1 MYEPGT
7 HRRIA
12 ILICDVPVDTIREQH
27 GDYTR
32 IFKTLLEESLKP
44 INETHSADSQTTFTL
59 EPFDVRAQV
68 YPKEDEYDAML
79 ITGSASTAHEYEQPG
94 REWMKKLIEYVR
106 VVATEKPRIKI
117 FGICFGHQI
126 VALAMGGTC
135 VRNTRFEVSAT
146 KLQLTELGKRV
157 YGVES
162 GTLVRDLY
170 LPLVSYSF
178 FLENLHLMNRDHV
191 PTEPPSFHVLAS
203 STQSPNH
210 GMVLFS
216 QSKSPRDTPHSNF
229 RLTDIHIL
237 TSQGHPEFTESIMHL
252 LLRLRR
258 ELLGPELFHDG
269 EGRAGDQNDGVAV
282 IGKAIW
288 GVMGVE

>member
-1 MYEPGT
+1 MYQPGT

-12 ILICDVPVDTIREQH
+12 LLICDVPADSVREQH

-32 IFKTLLEESLKP
+32 IFGTLLEESLKP
-44 INETHSADSQTTFTL
+44 INKTHSADSQTTFTL
-59 EPFDVRAQV
+59 EPFDVRMQV
-68 YPKEDEYDAML
+68 YPKEDDYDAIL
-79 ITGSASTAHEYEQPG
+79 ITGSGAWKNID
-94 REWMKKLIEYVR
+94 WMKKLIEYVR

-157 YGVES
+157 YGIES
-162 GTLVRDLY
+162 G
-170 LPLVSYSF
+170 
-178 FLENLHLMNRDHV
+178 NIHLMNRDHV
-191 PTEPPSFHVLAS
+191 PTKPPSFHVLAS
-203 STQSPNH
+203 SSQSPIH

-216 QSKSPRDTPHSNF
+216 QSESLRDASHSNF

-237 TSQGHPEFTESIMHL
+237 TSQGHPEFTESIMRL
-252 LLRLRR
+252 LLGVRR
-258 ELLGPELFHDG
+258 GILGPEIFDDG
-269 EGRAGDQNDGVAV
+269 QSRASNQNDGIAV
-282 IGKAIW
+282 VGKAIW

>member
-1 MYEPGT
+1 MYQPGT

-12 ILICDVPVDTIREQH
+12 LLICDVPADPVREQH

-32 IFKTLLEESLKP
+32 IFGTLLEESLKP

-59 EPFDVRAQV
+59 EPFDVRVQV
-68 YPKEDEYDAML
+68 YPKEDDYDAIL
-79 ITGSASTAHEYEQPG
+79 ITGSAHTAHEYEQPG

-106 VVATEKPRIKI
+106 VIATEKPRIKI

-157 YGVES
+157 YGIES
-162 GTLVRDLY
+162 GVM
-170 LPLVSYSF
+170 
-178 FLENLHLMNRDHV
+178 NIHLMNRDHV
-191 PTEPPSFHVLAS
+191 PTKPPSFHVLAS
-203 STQSPNH
+203 SNQSPIH

-216 QSKSPRDTPHSNF
+216 QSESLRDASHSDF

-237 TSQGHPEFTESIMHL
+237 TSQGHPEFTESIMRL
-252 LLRLRR
+252 LLSVRR
-258 ELLGPELFHDG
+258 GLLGPEIFDDG
-269 EGRAGDQNDGVAV
+269 QSRAGNQNDGISVV
-282 IGKAIW
+282 GKAIW
-288 GVMGVE
+288 GVMGAE

>member
-12 ILICDVPVDTIREQH
+12 LLICDVPADLIREQH
-27 GDYTR
+27 GDYLR
-32 IFKTLLEESLKP
+32 IFRTFLEESLKP
-44 INETHSADSQTTFTL
+44 INQARSADSQTTFTL

-68 YPKEDEYDAML
+68 YPKEDEYDALL

-106 VVATEKPRIKI
+106 VIATEKPQIKI

-162 GTLVRDLY
+162 GIL
-170 LPLVSYSF
+170 
-178 FLENLHLMNRDHV
+178 NIHLMNRDHV
-191 PTEPPSFHVLAS
+191 PTEPPSFLVLS
-203 STQSPNH
+203 SSSQSPNH

-216 QSKSPRDTPHSNF
+216 QSESKKDAPHSDF

-237 TSQGHPEFTESIMHL
+237 TSQGHPEFTESIMRL
-252 LLRLRR
+252 LLRVRL
-258 ELLGPELFHDG
+258 ELLGPELVHDG
-269 EGRAGDQNDGVAV
+269 ENRASNQNDGVVV

>member
-1 MYEPGT
+1 MYQQGT
-7 HRRIA
+7 RRRIA
-12 ILICDVPVDTIREQH
+12 LLICDVPVDTIREQH

-32 IFKTLLEESLKP
+32 IFGALLEESLKP
-44 INETHSADSQTTFTL
+44 INEIHPADSQTTFTL
-59 EPFDVRAQV
+59 EPFDVRAQI
-68 YPKEDEYDAML
+68 YPREDEYNAIL

-106 VVATEKPRIKI
+106 FVATEKPQIKI

-162 GTLVRDLY
+162 G
-170 LPLVSYSF
+170 
-178 FLENLHLMNRDHV
+178 NIHLMNRDHV
-191 PTEPPSFHVLAS
+191 PTKPPSFHVLAS
-203 STQSPNH
+203 SSQSPNH

-216 QSKSPRDTPHSNF
+216 EPDSQKDAPHSNF
-229 RLTDIHIL
+229 CLTDIHIL
-237 TSQGHPEFTESIMHL
+237 TSQGHPEFTESIMRL
-252 LLRLRR
+252 LLHMRR
-258 ELLGPELFHDG
+258 ELLGPELVCDG
-269 EGRAGDQNDGVAV
+269 ESRAGNQNDGVAI

-288 GVMGVE
+288 GIMGVE

>member
-1 MYEPGT
+1 MYQPGT

-12 ILICDVPVDTIREQH
+12 LLICDVPADLIREQH
-27 GDYTR
+27 GDYLR
-32 IFKTLLEESLKP
+32 IFRTFLEESLKP
-44 INETHSADSQTTFTL
+44 INEAYSQTTFIL

-68 YPKEDEYDAML
+68 YPKEDEYDALL
-79 ITGSASTAHEYEQPG
+79 ITGSGAWKHTDV
-94 REWMKKLIEYVR
+94 EWMKKLIEYVR
-106 VVATEKPRIKI
+106 VVATEKPQIKI

-126 VALAMGGTC
+126 IALAMGGTC

-162 GTLVRDLY
+162 GIL
-170 LPLVSYSF
+170 
-178 FLENLHLMNRDHV
+178 NIHLMNRDHV
-191 PTEPPSFHVLAS
+191 PTEPPSFLVLS
-203 STQSPNH
+203 SSSQSPNH
-210 GMVLFS
+210 GMVRFS
-216 QSKSPRDTPHSNF
+216 QSESQKDAPHSDF

-237 TSQGHPEFTESIMHL
+237 TSQGHPEFTESIMRL
-252 LLRLRR
+252 LLRVRL
-258 ELLGPELFHDG
+258 ELLGPELAYDG
-269 EGRAGDQNDGVAV
+269 ESRAGNQNDGVVV